1 MCASLNDK
9 GMYGAGGAL
18 QKSHDGSCSEGEDVL
33 QSSKSM
39 PVDEQ
44 SLSQSP
50 AMINMCEFLQVDE
63 VADDEKFVVPV
74 ETTITDE
81 TGVGSVVDEVAHD
94 EKFVVPVETTITSET
109 GVGSVVDEVAHDEKC
124 VVPVEPTIT
133 AETGLGSV
141 ESNQSKA
148 ADRRNRI
155 IALDILEGTYT
166 EITYKEFANFL
177 GKEGNHKILTAF
189 IRLLDPL
196 PLSLLEA
203 LSNLSQSIYFIA
215 EAQNIDRILECLS
228 TEWIACHPNTHWKS
242 SYKLCH
248 IVLFSLL
255 ILNSDLHNDSLIDH
269 KKSKFSMVA
278 FINNT
283 MRALREESEFE
294 ELQISSGEHLIVEEL
309 SEYYKKLIEN
319 PLPLYMESR
328 TSTAT
333 SDYDFSLDRFS
344 TLGSREYGSS
354 NLRTMNSSSATLY
367 SRDAQVTMREVSA
380 KSNRNFH
387 NNKPMQVLYFKEP
400 FDRDLVTDSDSS
412 WYVDSLISISKKS
425 LPNKYSKRDRDQVPA
440 QKTAS
445 KRNKSFFGWLKPSKN
460 KTFVDQSSRNSSLS
474 YLNKDSEWDRVKVQI
489 REGRMFIFKIK
500 QSVKEVLYSSG
511 KNRGSIEYYKEISS
525 SYFAYSLFEA
535 EAQVVQD
542 NIIIGCEAIKSN
554 VISKNTTKTKGNFTV
569 TFPEDINGPA
579 VVLEFQTKDVAE
591 AHKFMQ
597 CINFWAGRISAVP
610 MTQFELVSNEEYG
623 WSDKIFTDLT
633 CLDLKETTISEW
645 KPLLGLEL
653 LYEDS
658 KHMEIRLQD
667 RLEELMHF
675 TKQLGAWIDQ
685 HNQIKDKLVEVWS
698 FDEGCFEVVMNNW
711 NAKYLYMNSQYKKRL
726 SYLEAL
732 QKAIESVTC

>member
-1 MCASLNDK
+1 MCASLIDK
-9 GMYGAGGAL
+9 GMDDAGGAL
-18 QKSHDGSCSEGEDVL
+18 QKSHDGSCNEGEDVL

-39 PVDEQ
+39 PVDEK
-44 SLSQSP
+44 SLLQSP
-50 AMINMCEFLQVDE
+50 TMINMCEFLQDDE
-63 VADDEKFVVPV
+63 VADGEKFVVPV
-74 ETTITDE
+74 ETTITAE
-81 TGVGSVVDEVAHD
+81 TGVGSVDDEVADD
-94 EKFVVPVETTITSET
+94 EKLVVPVETTITAET
-109 GVGSVVDEVAHDEKC
+109 GVGIVDDEVADDEKL
-124 VVPVEPTIT
+124 VVPVSTTIT

-141 ESNQSKA
+141 ESNQAKA
-148 ADRRNRI
+148 TDRRNRI

-166 EITYKEFANFL
+166 EIPYKEFANFL
-177 GKEGNHKILTAF
+177 GNEGNHPILTAF

-203 LSNLSQSIYFIA
+203 LFNLSQSIYFIA

-294 ELQISSGEHLIVEEL
+294 KLQISSGEHLIIDEL
-309 SEYYKKLIEN
+309 SEYYKKLIDN

-328 TSTAT
+328 TSTVT

-354 NLRTMNSSSATLY
+354 NLRTMSSSSATLY
-367 SRDAQVTMREVSA
+367 SRDPHVSIREVSA

-387 NNKPMQVLYFKEP
+387 NNKPLQRLYFKEP
-400 FDRDLVTDSDSS
+400 FDKDLIADGESS
-412 WYVDSLISISKKS
+412 WYIDSLVSMSKKS
-425 LPNKYSKRDRDQVPA
+425 LSNRYSKRDRDQVTAPKA
-440 QKTAS
+440 AS

-460 KTFVDQSSRNSSLS
+460 KTFVDQTSRNSSLS
-474 YLNKDSEWDRVKVQI
+474 YLNKDSEWDRVKVQV

-511 KNRGSIEYYKEISS
+511 KHRGSIDYYKEISS

-542 NIIIGCEAIKSN
+542 NIIIGCEAVKSN
-554 VISKNTTKTKGNFTV
+554 VISKDTKKKKGNFTV
-569 TFPEDINGPA
+569 SFPEDINGPA
-579 VVLEFQTKDVAE
+579 IVLEFQTKDIE
-591 AHKFMQ
+591 ESHKFMQ

-610 MTQFELVSNEEYG
+610 KTQFELVSNEEYG

-633 CLDLKETTISEW
+633 CLDLKQTTISEW

-658 KHMEIRLQD
+658 KAMETRLDD
-667 RLEELMHF
+667 RLEELTHF
-675 TKQLGAWIDQ
+675 TKQLGLWIDK
-685 HNQIKDKLVEVWS
+685 HNEIKDKLVEVWS

-726 SYLEAL
+726 SYLKAL
-732 QKAIESVTC
+732 QKAMESVPF